1 MQKVFVLVTCGP
13 EQQSKATRAFQFA
26 KIAAERGALA
36 GIMLVD
42 DAVYLA
48 QPEIADRARAIT
60 GDALADHL
68 KGIREH
74 GAGCKFLVCTPCCS
88 ARGITAEDF
97 DPLWSMGTGVTAM
110 DNILQDGVA
119 TLTF

>member
-13 EQQSKATRAFQFA
+13 ENQSKATRAFQFA

-48 QPEIADRARAIT
+48 KPELADRTRAIT

-68 KGIREH
+68 KGLREH
-74 GAGCKFLVCTPCCS
+74 GAGCKFLVCTPCCN

-97 DPLWSMGTGVTAM
+97 DPLWSMGTGVSAIDSITE
-110 DNILQDGVA
+110 DGVT